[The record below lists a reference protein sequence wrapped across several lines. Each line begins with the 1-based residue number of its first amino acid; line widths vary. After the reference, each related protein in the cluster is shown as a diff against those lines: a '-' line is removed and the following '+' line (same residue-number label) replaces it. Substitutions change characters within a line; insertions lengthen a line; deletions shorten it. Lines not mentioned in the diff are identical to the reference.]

1 MTLFDAP
8 TRESACTGR
17 SRTDTPLQS
26 LALLNE
32 PQRIY
37 SARNLAE
44 SIVESRETDEA
55 LIDIIFETLAG
66 RKANVTEQ
74 TACASLLEKTKSAY
88 LADPSLAASLLEVG
102 ERQRNEA
109 LDPVEVAAWTQVVV
123 AVMASDPFIL
133 LY

>member
-8 TRESACTGR
+8 SRESACAGR

-37 SARNLAE
+37 SARTLAE
-44 SIVESRETDEA
+44 SIVESQDSDEA
-55 LIDIIFETLAG
+55 LIDLLFKTLAC
-66 RKANVTEQ
+66 RKANQTEQ

-88 LADPSLAASLLEVG
+88 SADPSLAESLLEVG
-102 ERQRNEA
+102 EGQRNEA
-109 LDPVEVAAWTQVVV
+109 LDPIEVAAWTQVIA